1 MITLRRPWRLLTLF
15 ALLSGAD
22 LLLTCRLLG
31 DPDAEAYEA
40 NWLAAQILGQFGF
53 SGLIVYKGL
62 VVALVGG
69 VIFLLGHRRP
79 PAARRLGAFACAATG
94 LVVLYSVALWVG
106 LTPYRLYAEVKD
118 IATLE
123 REAEALER
131 HAEIRKAFTA
141 VLDRWE
147 ADLAAGRCTLAEALA
162 ALSPCAEAMRTAGL
176 VKCWTSD
183 VDASHTELLAAMIMR
198 GSLCLLR
205 AEGSTP
211 ARRRAEQLLADYLR
225 DYGTVLADYVRGDYP
240 WDTSPQVTVAQLA
253 DTQPAPAP
261 ARGAGRRP
269 WSGKGSHAHPWA
281 APHAFRSGPWRRSP
295 WAGRR
300 V

>member
-1 MITLRRPWRLLTLF
+1 VITLRLPWRLLTLF

-40 NWLAAQILGQFGF
+40 NWLAAHILGQYGL
-53 SGLIVYKGL
+53 SGLVMYKGL
-62 VVALVGG
+62 LVALVGG
-69 VIFLLGHRRP
+69 VICLVGHRRP

-94 LVVLYSVALWVG
+94 LVVLYSVALLAG
-106 LTPYRLYAEVKD
+106 LTPYPVFAQARD

-123 REAEALER
+123 REAEALDR
-131 HAEIRKAFTA
+131 HAEIRKAFSA

-147 ADLAAGRCTLAEALA
+147 NDLAAGRCTLAEALA
-162 ALSPCAEAMRTAGL
+162 ALSTWDEARRTARL
-176 VKCWTSD
+176 VSCWTWRVQSTD
-183 VDASHTELLAAMIMR
+183 QERLAAMVMR
-198 GSLCLLR
+198 GSLYLLMV
-205 AEGSTP
+205 EGSTP
-211 ARRRAEQLLADYLR
+211 ARRRAEQLLAGYLR
-225 DYGTVLADYVRGDYP
+225 DYGPALADYVRGDFP
-240 WDTSPQVTVAQLA
+240 WDTPPQETVARLA
-253 DTQPAPAP
+253 DTQSAPAP
-261 ARGAGRRP
+261 SRGAGRRP
-269 WSGKGSHAHPWA
+269 WYGKGSHAHPWA